1 MALSTTPLWSPIQL
15 KKVSRPKVITATQ
28 TPGYGGWRATSQI
41 ITSSSPPSSPISA
54 ANSATPRD
62 SLDLDDSDTDVDVVG
77 LSDSDPDVD
86 VVGLSDSDLEDQQNV
101 EREVQQ
107 STKAKATR
115 EDVQWSDEEVD
126 VLGLSDEDSK
136 TERPFNSTL
145 SPSGSSDGFRS
156 SPSLEGFST
165 MHLVPGQE
173 WGGWESSDQG
183 DNVTSTTQISSDA
196 LSTEATRWAKHFYP
210 VFHLSTLDL
219 QLLTTACRDNDII
232 DISNDEEVDIMGWSD
247 EESHIEQQAA
257 STTSQKEDLNS
268 FGGTFNLEDSPLL
281 SEGLSDISDISTY
294 YTDHY
299 KASNPA
305 NAPQTNASSETD
317 VIDISSSDESE
328 AVDAGILDAGGNN
341 TGQLRALQLCL
352 EAWGISCD
360 WDTACDANPIWDTLH
375 SPLMAEH
382 TMDHVS
388 AYLVYSSAR
397 ALRQDSQGHCLV
409 PASLSGALLQLENIA
424 YGVEDWIARTGPTA
438 MTQLLLQRQMVWSGL
453 EPPKLV
459 LIPIIDHLNAHC
471 YLWFG
476 AVRRCSNSGLYNLD
490 LSLLDSLGSPSRETV
505 RARLAACISVL
516 QFLLPQV
523 NGAISGK
530 HLAIPGYQQAA
541 GSTDCGYFVCQ
552 AISAITY
559 GQRQSLKSLFPVKLV
574 KESVLEILESCKGGV
589 LKDLVTGYAPT
600 PPIILH
606 LPPSYAPPPWLQKPT
621 EQRKQNTVIQV
632 QTWTPPMLKRSLS
645 EPLGDCKSGVGLGSW
660 EEVFGPTVHVLFEQV
675 SGAAFQ
681 GYLEAVSNGTY
692 IAPQGLLAN
701 SGGPVPQSLMQG
713 LLPAGESELIPWAP
727 DVLSSEG
734 SDEEGPLDPEGGT
747 GLRRFLQGL
756 SYLQEGRERSLAM
769 LTGEHRN
776 QPLHLNWTK
785 ETVDISEE
793 WFTAGLDV
801 DSLSLTAT
809 QPQFTSGVVFYAYPP
824 RSGTLTTDN
833 GLSVKFEG
841 TSKKLS
847 HIPNLA
853 FAHAG
858 SHNQFRVNI
867 FFPHYQKGQNSAKQ
881 YITMMNEQDFT
892 QWYDDVV
899 WQAICRMKILCPEP
913 YRHAATCLRQLLPRS
928 YQNAKLHATQGGLES
943 KGYKILPELFNL
955 LLHYARKIVERN
967 PRLFKFKD
975 FFLHVWGTNLKAI
988 GHEVWRKD
996 GNALL
1001 HVLKSFPIVDWS
1013 LQNPRDIAVDVG
1025 LELNIQ
1031 QDTLPSDIDGLTL
1044 LWRLGAL
1051 KSLARHGW
1059 RKAHVDAYVHS
1070 HTVGGISASP
1080 RSTVA
1085 SQLYYVHAYM
1095 KDKVLTYRH
1104 RDSSIGTGFSPE
1116 DSLLNSQRYVRE
1128 VASLSQVLKSSPG
1141 SFGVRVEWRCG
1152 VWAANQILSLD
1163 PTLWIQRFQHT
1174 SAIVSHVKLLV

>member
-1 MALSTTPLWSPIQL
+1 MKLM
-15 KKVSRPKVITATQ
+15 
-28 TPGYGGWRATSQI
+28 
-41 ITSSSPPSSPISA
+41 
-54 ANSATPRD
+54 
-62 SLDLDDSDTDVDVVG
+62 
-77 LSDSDPDVD
+77 
-86 VVGLSDSDLEDQQNV
+86 
-101 EREVQQ
+101 
-107 STKAKATR
+107 
-115 EDVQWSDEEVD
+115 
-126 VLGLSDEDSK
+126 
-136 TERPFNSTL
+136 
-145 SPSGSSDGFRS
+145 GS
-156 SPSLEGFST
+156 
-165 MHLVPGQE
+165 
-173 WGGWESSDQG
+173 
-183 DNVTSTTQISSDA
+183 
-196 LSTEATRWAKHFYP
+196 
-210 VFHLSTLDL
+210 
-219 QLLTTACRDNDII
+219 
-232 DISNDEEVDIMGWSD
+232 
-247 EESHIEQQAA
+247 
-257 STTSQKEDLNS
+257 
-268 FGGTFNLEDSPLL
+268 
-281 SEGLSDISDISTY
+281 
-294 YTDHY
+294 
-299 KASNPA
+299 
-305 NAPQTNASSETD
+305 
-317 VIDISSSDESE
+317 
-328 AVDAGILDAGGNN
+328 GNN

-459 LIPIIDHLNAHC
+459 LVPIIDHLNAHC

-660 EEVFGPTVHVLFEQV
+660 EEIFGPTVHVLFEQV

-713 LLPAGESELIPWAP
+713 LLLAGESELIPWAP

-899 WQAICRMKILCPEP
+899 WQAICRMEILCPEP

-1174 SAIVSHVKLLV
+1174 SAIVALRSSDVVRLKLCMLDSYTWFSAHLQKLQPSQRWTEPVILMASVLTYLTHGLVKRPDEMSPSRFMFKSLGIMGRVRRRGFASVPKERLSEDLLGMSSSLAFGDFTILKYSARKNPAGARIKTSHLPPVSHLVSESLTVQRPTYSSRQQATSTGSHELTWVEPLVNRTLATWIWGRLADSDKCPGQSAASYYGPLLLSRWQHCMDTGVRYAVRPSTTGFQKAQLVFSPPNWVLLGRGKVWQTLQSVFLDQVYERVLSMPEQQRITFSQQVRLAVNNVLQTWEFLPCIQKDKVWSYDGSGRTRLYKVYCNPNFRRHS